1 MFGTLKGDHET
12 GEKAYQQLER
22 FFQAELN
29 TRREL
34 YGLPT
39 MPLGPSSRSNSLIPP
54 VSPSMPQFTLPYPQ
68 SRPVSLSRAP
78 PSIASRPSLTSYN
91 TANSFETS
99 ASSNATQAPSSPA
112 PPRIEM
118 PPSDSLDS
126 LLSSITGQYT
136 IDDEV
141 KTALDRARSIQNEFS
156 DKLWNLR
163 RAFDVP
169 QRLKAEQYRAE
180 EDLRQREHSNK
191 LRALYESNQYDA
203 AHAADVQFQ
212 ANEKLIQQKRHE
224 QEFQDW
230 KNQVADPGSASLMG
244 SLQNLQTEYA
254 IVEDVLDEM
263 DDARLDVLHTAKA
276 LDELS
281 NMMERDGVS
290 NVEALED
297 EVTQRTHD
305 LKIRS
310 MYNDPLRTDGWVDT
324 KSVCYMLC
332 RLPRYLIRFS

>member
-1 MFGTLKGDHET
+1 M
-12 GEKAYQQLER
+12 
-22 FFQAELN
+22 
-29 TRREL
+29 
-34 YGLPT
+34 
-39 MPLGPSSRSNSLIPP
+39 
-54 VSPSMPQFTLPYPQ
+54 
-68 SRPVSLSRAP
+68 
-78 PSIASRPSLTSYN
+78 
-91 TANSFETS
+91 
-99 ASSNATQAPSSPA
+99 
-112 PPRIEM
+112 
-118 PPSDSLDS
+118 
-126 LLSSITGQYT
+126 
-136 IDDEV
+136 
-141 KTALDRARSIQNEFS
+141 
-156 DKLWNLR
+156 
-163 RAFDVP
+163 P